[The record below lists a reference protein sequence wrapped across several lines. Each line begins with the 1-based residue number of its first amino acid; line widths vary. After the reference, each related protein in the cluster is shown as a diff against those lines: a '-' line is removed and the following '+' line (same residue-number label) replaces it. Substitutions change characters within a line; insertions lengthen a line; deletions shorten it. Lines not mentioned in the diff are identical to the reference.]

1 MIRRSFRL
9 KATRIAY
16 LFKKGKKV
24 GNTHVTVKFLPSGE
38 KSPSSRFC
46 VVTSAKVSPK
56 AVTRNRLRR
65 QIYEIIRLNKELL
78 EKKFDIAIITKPPI
92 LNLDFASMRKILT
105 ALFSYI
111 K

>member
-24 GNTHVTVKFLPSGE
+24 GNIYVTVKFLPTSE
-38 KSPSSRFC
+38 KAPSCRFC
-46 VVTSAKVSPK
+46 VVASAKLAPK

-65 QIYEIIRLNKELL
+65 QLYEIIRLNKDL

-92 LNLDFASMRKILT
+92 LNLDFASMRKMLT
-105 ALFSYI
+105 DLLTRI

>member
-9 KATRIAY
+9 KATRITY

-24 GNTHVTVKFLPSGE
+24 ENTYVTMKFLPAGE
-38 KSPSSRFC
+38 KSSSSRFC
-46 VVTSAKVSPK
+46 IVVSAKIAPT
-56 AVTRNRLRR
+56 AVKRNRLRR
-65 QIYEIIRLNKELL
+65 QLYEIIRLNKESL
-78 EKKFDIAIITKPPI
+78 EKNFDIAIITKAPI

-105 ALFSYI
+105 ELFSRI